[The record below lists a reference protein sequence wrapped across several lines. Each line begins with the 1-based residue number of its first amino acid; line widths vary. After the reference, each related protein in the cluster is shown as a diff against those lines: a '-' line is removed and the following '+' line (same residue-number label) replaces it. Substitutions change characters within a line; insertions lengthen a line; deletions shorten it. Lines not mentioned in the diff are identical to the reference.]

1 MQGQLYLEFAGS
13 FLTFFLQTAAACLV
27 CLVFTR
33 LLRHPQ
39 HRFLVWLLFLAASGL
54 YWLRLLGD
62 VGMFIVR
69 PSTLL
74 SVSNHSAVP
83 ARDHFL
89 LPETWSGGLG
99 RLDEVASAVYLASV
113 LWLAGRQVWRSLR
126 LRALIKLG
134 SQPSPGLARL
144 LENMRHQFS
153 VRRCELLVLPGL
165 VSPATVYWRKPRI
178 LLPESCDQEEA
189 APWITDV
196 LRHELV
202 HIGRRDYLI
211 SVISDAVCAL
221 LFFHP
226 AAWYARKHMRLERE
240 LACDLGAV
248 SDCPEQRASYADTLA
263 HFVRL
268 HMLQQQGPA
277 PGMDFAGSVTFL
289 SRRIHC
295 ILEEPAKTPWW
306 KKFSAAAVGLAL
318 WMVFAFSVP
327 GLAIVLDF
335 TSKPDTA
342 VRLAQNRAAAM
353 PATVLH
359 KLRSIAKSHSAK
371 AKPDDM
377 ADPVVLPDTLTS
389 LRVHDRVPESS
400 ESFQAPQNDSSD
412 SLAEGPDVTTPTWS
426 EQSPA
431 APGISGPSARSIV
444 IATLGGIAASE
455 HKEHAGRG
463 HER

>member
-13 FLTFFLQTAAACLV
+13 FLTFFLQVAAASLV
-27 CLVFTR
+27 CALFAR

-74 SVSNHSAVP
+74 AVSNHSAVP
-83 ARDHFL
+83 ARDRFL
-89 LPETWSGGLG
+89 LPEAWLAGLG
-99 RLDEVASAVYLASV
+99 RLDKVAGAVYLAGV

-144 LENMRHQFS
+144 LENLRRQFS
-153 VRRCELLVLPGL
+153 VRRCAVLVLPGL

-202 HIGRRDYLI
+202 HIRRRDYLV
-211 SVISDAVCAL
+211 SAISDAVCAF

-226 AAWYARKHMRLERE
+226 AAWYARKQMRLERE
-240 LACDLGAV
+240 LACDRAAV
-248 SDCPEQRASYADTLA
+248 SDCPEHRANYADTLA
-263 HFVRL
+263 YFVRL
-268 HMLQQQGPA
+268 HMLQQRSAA
-277 PGMDFAGSVTFL
+277 PGMDFAGSVSFL

-295 ILEEPAKTPWW
+295 ILEEPGKTPWW
-306 KKFSAAAVGLAL
+306 KKFSAATAGLAL

-335 TSKPDTA
+335 NKSAPAPRVAD
-342 VRLAQNRAAAM
+342 NRVTM
-353 PATVLH
+353 PAAVLH
-359 KLRSIAKSHSAK
+359 KLKSISKSHTAK
-371 AKPDDM
+371 AEPGAM

-389 LRVHDRVPESS
+389 LRVHDRVPETTEPYQST
-400 ESFQAPQNDSSD
+400 QDDSSGGV
-412 SLAEGPDVTTPTWS
+412 AEGPEVNTPAWS

-431 APGISGPSARSIV
+431 SPGFSGPSTRSIV